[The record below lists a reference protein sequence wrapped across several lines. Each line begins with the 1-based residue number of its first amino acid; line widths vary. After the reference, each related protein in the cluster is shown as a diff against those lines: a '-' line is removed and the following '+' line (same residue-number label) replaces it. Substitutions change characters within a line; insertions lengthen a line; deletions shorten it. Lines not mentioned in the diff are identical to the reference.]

1 MGLQGNQVPSVGWT
15 WMSSSDG
22 QSWSPERQIQ
32 VGTPASPCLSV
43 EVILKG
49 EASEKEHLCK
59 GIYHIVDEVWSA
71 GRQVRS
77 IAILID
83 DAAEVLLFEGVQTR
97 GW

>member
-32 VGTPASPCLSV
+32 VGTPASPCLSI

-59 GIYHIVDEVWSA
+59 GIYHIADEIWSA

-83 DAAEVLLFEGVQTR
+83 DAEVFLFEGVHTR